1 LALASIIIIAKHVNL
16 ISSFDER
23 GCGELST
30 SETTLHV
37 FITTA
42 TKYLASPDLLM
53 ILALFCRLAYRMST
67 ELKVTKSVVD
77 KMERS
82 VNVLG

>member
-1 LALASIIIIAKHVNL
+1 MGDLKLSAALQVQPHQHC
-16 ISSFDER
+16 

-30 SETTLHV
+30 SETTLHI

-42 TKYLASPDLLM
+42 TKYLASPALLM